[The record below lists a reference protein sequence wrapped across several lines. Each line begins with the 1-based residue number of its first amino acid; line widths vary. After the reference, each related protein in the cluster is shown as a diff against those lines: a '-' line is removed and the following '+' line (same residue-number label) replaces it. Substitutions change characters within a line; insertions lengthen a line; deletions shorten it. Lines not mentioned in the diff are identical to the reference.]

1 MYHIPVVKH
10 LIYLD
15 HSATTA
21 VDSRVFAVMK
31 PYFSEFYGNP
41 SSIYRLA
48 QKSRQAIDLSREI
61 SAEILECSP
70 REIIFTSGGTESNN
84 LFILGAAQALKPF
97 GKHIITT
104 KIEHDSVLEPIRF
117 LEKQGF
123 EVTYLDVY
131 KNGIVKVSD
140 VEKALRPD
148 TIFVTIIYANNEIGT
163 IQPISE
169 IGKVIKNYR
178 ASTTHPS
185 PTPFG
190 VGVRPLRRT
199 PFIPYFH
206 TDACQAA
213 AYLDLSVKNL
223 GVDAMTLNGG
233 KIYGP
238 KGVGLLYL
246 KESAEITPQIFGGAQ
261 ERKVRAGTENVP
273 AIRGFGE
280 ALKLVHAD
288 REKEADRLLPL
299 RDKLIK
305 GILKIPNSRL
315 NGDGEKRLPN
325 NINVSFKGIDSGAL
339 LIKLDMLN
347 IAASAGSAC
356 SSGSLEPP
364 HVLLALGA
372 SPEWICGTVR
382 FTLGHGNT
390 AGDVDF
396 LLKELPEITRELREI
411 SPFV

>member
-1 MYHIPVVKH
+1 MYHIPVVKK

-15 HSATTA
+15 HAATTA
-21 VDSRVFAVMK
+21 VDPRVFAAMM
-31 PYFSEFYGNP
+31 PYFSELFGNP
-41 SSIYRLA
+41 SSIYQLA

-61 SAEILECSP
+61 SSGILQCAQ

-84 LFILGAAQALKPF
+84 LFILGAAHELKPF

-104 KIEHDSVLEPIRF
+104 KIEHDSVLKPIRF

-131 KNGIVKVSD
+131 KNGVVKVSD

-163 IQPISE
+163 IQPIAE
-169 IGKVIKNYR
+169 IGAMLKKHRSKNN
-178 ASTTHPS
+178 T
-185 PTPFG
+185 
-190 VGVRPLRRT
+190 
-199 PFIPYFH
+199 PYFH

-213 AYLDLSVKNL
+213 AYLDISVKNL
-223 GVDAMTLNGG
+223 GIDAMTLNGG

-261 ERKVRAGTENVP
+261 ERRIRAGTENVP

-288 REKEADRLLPL
+288 SEKERSRLLPL

-305 GILKIPNSRL
+305 GILKIPNSQL
-315 NGDGEKRLPN
+315 NGDREKRLPN
-325 NINVSFKGIDSGAL
+325 NINVSFKGVDSGAL
-339 LIKLDMLN
+339 LIKLDMLG

-364 HVLLALGA
+364 HVLMALGV
-372 SPEWICGTVR
+372 SPEWISGAVR

-390 AGDVDF
+390 VKDIDF
-396 LLKELPEITRELREI
+396 LLKKLPEIIEELREI

>member
-1 MYHIPVVKH
+1 MYHIPVVKK

-21 VDSRVFAVMK
+21 VDPQVFAAMK
-31 PYFSEFYGNP
+31 PYFSDLYGNP
-41 SSIYRLA
+41 SSIYQLA

-61 SAEILECSP
+61 SAGILEASS

-104 KIEHDSVLEPIRF
+104 KIEHDSVLNPIRF

-140 VEKALRPD
+140 VEKAFRKD
-148 TIFVTIIYANNEIGT
+148 TILITIIYANNEIGT
-163 IQPISE
+163 IQPIAE
-169 IGKVIKNYR
+169 IGEVIKNHR
-178 ASTTHPS
+178 AKTINSSTAKAGQS
-185 PTPFG
+185 PL
-190 VGVRPLRRT
+190 V
-199 PFIPYFH
+199 PYFH

-213 AYLDLSVKNL
+213 SYLDLSVKNL
-223 GVDAMTLNGG
+223 NIDAMTLNGG

-246 KESAEITPQIFGGAQ
+246 KESSEITPQIFGGTQ
-261 ERKVRAGTENVP
+261 ERRIRAGTENVP

-288 REKEADRLLPL
+288 RENETRRLLPL

-305 GILKIPNSRL
+305 GVLKISNSRL
-315 NGDGEKRLPN
+315 NGDDKKRLAN
-325 NINVSFKGIDSGAL
+325 NINISFKGVDSGAL
-339 LIKLDMLN
+339 LIKLDMLG

-364 HVLLALGA
+364 HVLLALGV
-372 SPEWICGTVR
+372 PPGWISGTVR

-390 AGDVDF
+390 GKDIDF
-396 LLKELPEITRELREI
+396 LLKKLSEIIEELREI

>member
-1 MYHIPVVKH
+1 MYHIPVVKK

-21 VDSRVFAVMK
+21 VDPQVFAAMK
-31 PYFSEFYGNP
+31 PYFSDLYGNP
-41 SSIYRLA
+41 SSIYQLA

-61 SAEILECSP
+61 SAGILEASS

-104 KIEHDSVLEPIRF
+104 KIEHDSVLNPIRF

-140 VEKALRPD
+140 VEKAFRKD
-148 TIFVTIIYANNEIGT
+148 TILITIIYANNEIGT
-163 IQPISE
+163 IQPIAE
-169 IGKVIKNYR
+169 IGEVIKNHR
-178 ASTTHPS
+178 AKTINSSTAKAGQS
-185 PTPFG
+185 PL
-190 VGVRPLRRT
+190 V
-199 PFIPYFH
+199 PYFH

-213 AYLDLSVKNL
+213 SYLDLSVKNL
-223 GVDAMTLNGG
+223 NIDAMTLNGG

-246 KESAEITPQIFGGAQ
+246 KESSEITPQIFGGTQ
-261 ERKVRAGTENVP
+261 ERRIRAGTENVP

-280 ALKLVHAD
+280 ALKLVYAD
-288 REKEADRLLPL
+288 RENEVRRLLPL

-305 GILKIPNSRL
+305 GILKISNSRL
-315 NGDGEKRLPN
+315 NGDDKKRLAN
-325 NINVSFKGIDSGAL
+325 NINISFKGIDSGAL
-339 LIKLDMLN
+339 LIKLDMLG

-364 HVLLALGA
+364 HVLMALGVP
-372 SPEWICGTVR
+372 PEWISGTVR

-390 AGDVDF
+390 GKDIDF
-396 LLKELPEITRELREI
+396 LLKKLSEIIEELREI

>member
-1 MYHIPVVKH
+1 MYHIPVVKK

-21 VDSRVFAVMK
+21 VDPQVFAAMK
-31 PYFSEFYGNP
+31 PYFSDLYGNP
-41 SSIYRLA
+41 SSIYQLA

-61 SAEILECSP
+61 SAGILEASS

-104 KIEHDSVLEPIRF
+104 KIEHDSVLNPIRF

-140 VEKALRPD
+140 VEKAFRKD
-148 TIFVTIIYANNEIGT
+148 TILITIIYANNEIGT
-163 IQPISE
+163 IQPIAE
-169 IGKVIKNYR
+169 IGEVIKNHR
-178 ASTTHPS
+178 AKTINSSTAKAGQS
-185 PTPFG
+185 PL
-190 VGVRPLRRT
+190 V
-199 PFIPYFH
+199 PYFH

-213 AYLDLSVKNL
+213 SYLDLSVKNL
-223 GVDAMTLNGG
+223 NIDAMTLNGG

-246 KESAEITPQIFGGAQ
+246 KESSEITPQIFGGTQ
-261 ERKVRAGTENVP
+261 ERRIRAGTENVP

-288 REKEADRLLPL
+288 RENETRRLLPL

-305 GILKIPNSRL
+305 GVLKISNSRL
-315 NGDGEKRLPN
+315 NGDDKKRLAN
-325 NINVSFKGIDSGAL
+325 NINISFKGVDSGAL
-339 LIKLDMLN
+339 LIKLDMLG

-364 HVLLALGA
+364 HVLLALGVP
-372 SPEWICGTVR
+372 PEWISGTVR

-390 AGDVDF
+390 GKDIDF
-396 LLKELPEITRELREI
+396 LLKKLSEIIEELREI